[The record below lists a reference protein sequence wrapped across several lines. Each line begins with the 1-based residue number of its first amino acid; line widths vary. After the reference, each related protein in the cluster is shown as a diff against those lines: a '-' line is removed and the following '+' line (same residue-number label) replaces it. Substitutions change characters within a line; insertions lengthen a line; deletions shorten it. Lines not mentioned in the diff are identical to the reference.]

1 MNQSKKSVIVVGA
14 GIGGLATAALLAKS
28 GYKVTIL
35 EKNSTIG
42 GRARIFK
49 AAGFLFDMGPSWYM
63 MPEIFEKFYA
73 LFGKKTS
80 DFFSLKRLPQL
91 YRVFFSNKDIWDI
104 DSNFFNNKSTLE
116 RIEKGSYTSL
126 KEYRKL
132 TKNLYKVAIENFLYT
147 DFSTLSSWLKLF
159 SSLFVLPL
167 KSFLSLDRLLNRYTK
182 NDRLKQVLGYWSV
195 FLGASPKKIPG
206 IYSLMSHVESEGVYY
221 PVGGMGKL
229 VESLKLLCEEYG
241 VEIKTNVSVN
251 RIIKKNGK
259 VTLSTKLKTFT
270 ADRVVVNAD
279 YQYAEQKLL
288 QERDRSYTTEYWNKK
303 TVAPSMFIMYLG
315 IKGKVKSLKHHNFY
329 FTDNWDKHFDEIF
342 KNPRMPSDPSYY
354 VCAPSKTDSNVAPKG
369 DENLFFLVPIAPGLA
384 DTDDVRK
391 SYVKKLL
398 THFENLIGE
407 NISERIVYERVYSV
421 KDFMTD
427 YNAFQGTALGL
438 THTLLQTAFLRP
450 QIQSKKI
457 PEIYYVGQYTLPGIG
472 VPMVLI
478 SAQVVA
484 EKILNNDKQ

>member
-1 MNQSKKSVIVVGA
+1 
-14 GIGGLATAALLAKS
+14 
-28 GYKVTIL
+28 
-35 EKNSTIG
+35 
-42 GRARIFK
+42 
-49 AAGFLFDMGPSWYM
+49 
-63 MPEIFEKFYA
+63 
-73 LFGKKTS
+73 
-80 DFFSLKRLPQL
+80 
-91 YRVFFSNKDIWDI
+91 
-104 DSNFFNNKSTLE
+104 
-116 RIEKGSYTSL
+116 
-126 KEYRKL
+126 
-132 TKNLYKVAIENFLYT
+132 
-147 DFSTLSSWLKLF
+147 
-159 SSLFVLPL
+159 
-167 KSFLSLDRLLNRYTK
+167 
-182 NDRLKQVLGYWSV
+182 
-195 FLGASPKKIPG
+195 
-206 IYSLMSHVESEGVYY
+206 VYY

-251 RIIKKNGK
+251 RIIRKNGK
-259 VTLSTKLKTFT
+259 VILSTKSKTFT

-288 QERDRSYTTEYWNKK
+288 QERDRSYAFEYWNKK

-354 VCAPSKTDSNVAPKG
+354 VCAPSKTDLNVAPKG

-384 DTDDVRK
+384 DTDEIRK
-391 SYVKKLL
+391 SYVKKLI

-421 KDFMTD
+421 RDFMTD

-450 QIQSKKI
+450 KIQSKKI

>member
-1 MNQSKKSVIVVGA
+1 MNQTKKTVIVVGA

-63 MPEIFEKFYA
+63 MPEIFDKFYA

-91 YRVFFSNKDIWDI
+91 YRVFFANKDIWDV
-104 DSNFFNNKSTLE
+104 DNNFFNNKSTLE
-116 RIEKGSYTSL
+116 RIEKGSYAAL

-147 DFSTLSSWLKLF
+147 DFSTLSSWLKLL

-206 IYSLMSHVESEGVYY
+206 IYSLMSHVETEGVYY

-229 VESLKLLCEEYG
+229 VESLRLLCEQYG
-241 VEIKTNVSVN
+241 VEIITNASVS
-251 RIIKKNGK
+251 RIIKKDGK
-259 VTLSTKLKTFT
+259 ISLSTKEKIYS
-270 ADRVVVNAD
+270 ADRIVVNAD

-288 QERDRSYTTEYWNKK
+288 QERDRSYKTEYWNKK
-303 TVAPSMFIMYLG
+303 Q
-315 IKGKVKSLKHHNFY
+315 SLQ
-329 FTDNWDKHFDEIF
+329 
-342 KNPRMPSDPSYY
+342 
-354 VCAPSKTDSNVAPKG
+354 VC
-369 DENLFFLVPIAPGLA
+369 
-384 DTDDVRK
+384 
-391 SYVKKLL
+391 LL
-398 THFENLIGE
+398 C
-407 NISERIVYERVYSV
+407 ISELKERSSHLSITI
-421 KDFMTD
+421 F
-427 YNAFQGTALGL
+427 
-438 THTLLQTAFLRP
+438 
-450 QIQSKKI
+450 
-457 PEIYYVGQYTLPGIG
+457 TLPTIGISILMKFLKT
-472 VPMVLI
+472 PECHLI
-478 SAQVVA
+478 LHTMFVRRPR
-484 EKILNNDKQ
+484 